1 MFLTWEGFNMQ
12 RVTICMMLVVLLI
25 STKANAEILNDSN
38 EYGFS
43 TQVTYVKKL
52 HTAQYHN
59 FYGRLF
65 LYHKMWEKHWEGLIS
80 GTQRYRVNEN
90 KYSLVIFCNLN
101 SKNDKFELDGNA
113 PIICAV
119 GNSRYTL
126 NKKDFSLYRD
136 KMYMAK
142 VVDMDY
148 RCISAIIH
156 GIGKYPIVFYIPVK
170 NNSPIVYI
178 PYDDELQEWIEGM
191 GTFIRDVANAER

>member
-1 MFLTWEGFNMQ
+1 MQ
-12 RVTICMMLVVLLI
+12 RVIIVMMLVVLLF
-25 STKANAEILNDSN
+25 STTANAEILNNSN
-38 EYGFS
+38 EDGFS
-43 TQVTYVKKL
+43 TQITYVKKL

-101 SKNDKFELDGNA
+101 SKNDKFELDENA

-126 NKKDFSLYRD
+126 NKKKFSLYRD

-148 RCISAIIH
+148 RCISAIIQ
-156 GIGKYPIVFYIPVK
+156 GISKYPIAFFIPVK